1 MNIRYV
7 EAEKN
12 HEKTD
17 FCGSTLYRA
26 QPAKNPKFA
35 PKHYIE
41 PAQGKFQDHTPE
53 EQSAIMQ
60 DHCRQYKT
68 DTVVCCCHYCLEGLL
83 QGGVNGLHIADLL
96 FNDKVLSV

>member
-41 PAQGKFQDHTPE
+41 QAQGKFQDHTLE

-68 DTVVCCCHYCLEGLL
+68 DTVSLLLSLLSGRPAAGRRQWSAYC
-83 QGGVNGLHIADLL
+83 
-96 FNDKVLSV
+96 

>member
-26 QPAKNPKFA
+26 QPAKNPNFA

-41 PAQGKFQDHTPE
+41 QAQGKFQDHTPE
-53 EQSAIMQ
+53 EQIAIMQ

-68 DTVVCCCHYCLEGLL
+68 DTVICCCHYCLEGLL